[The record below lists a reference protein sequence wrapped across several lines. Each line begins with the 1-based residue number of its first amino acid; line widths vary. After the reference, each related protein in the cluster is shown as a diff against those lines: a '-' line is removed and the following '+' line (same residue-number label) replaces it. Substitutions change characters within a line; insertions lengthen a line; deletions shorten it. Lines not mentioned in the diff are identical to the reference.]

1 MASSELEVQDS
12 VADFYVNK
20 RYKGLGLEYHKSV
33 IKEIMRDAYGR
44 ILDVG
49 CGTGILH
56 ELYPNLDIVGIDIS
70 SGMLRHHKGP
80 HVQGSADNMP
90 FKDNY
95 FDTVVCRSVLHHLPD
110 ARAGLEEI
118 RRVLKPGGHFVCWET
133 NKSWLAEAVRRKT
146 QHGDHFSDYHTSFAN
161 LGQLVGDVL
170 GSAGLNAS
178 YGGYLAY
185 PLLGFPDILDF
196 SRWVGFASRFLIR
209 FDSIV
214 SKLPIINRLGFFV
227 LIRARKDEN
236 IINQPTNE

>member
-1 MASSELEVQDS
+1 MSNELKVQDA
-12 VADFYVNK
+12 VADYYVEK
-20 RYKGLGLEYHKSV
+20 RYQGLGLEYHKSV
-33 IKEIMRDAYGR
+33 IKEMMRDAYGK

-49 CGTGILH
+49 CGVGILH

-146 QHGDHFSDYHTSFAN
+146 QHGDHFSDYHTSFSN
-161 LGQLVGDVL
+161 LGSLVGDVL
-170 GSAGLNAS
+170 GHNGLNTS

-196 SRWVGFASRFLIR
+196 SRWAGVFSGMLIR
-209 FDSIV
+209 LDSML
-214 SKLPIINRLGFFV
+214 SKVPLINRLGFFV
-227 LIRARKDEN
+227 TVRARKDAN
-236 IINQPTNE
+236 IINKPTDE